1 MSNRYLL
8 GRIVQWT
15 GRIVRPFPRSII
27 SRAYPRQR
35 VYKET
40 GGKET
45 GGKET
50 GRNETGR
57 KEADKKERC
66 RQPHPSRPAK
76 SGFPGRPALLT
87 PPWRNCPSVSSAGR
101 ASWCLRAD

>member
-27 SRAYPRQR
+27 PRADPRQR

-50 GRNETGR
+50 GGKETGRKETGR
-57 KEADKKERC
+57 KEADRKERC
-66 RQPHPSRPAK
+66 RHLHPSRPAK

-87 PPWRNCPSVSSAGR
+87 PTLRNFPSQ
-101 ASWCLRAD
+101 